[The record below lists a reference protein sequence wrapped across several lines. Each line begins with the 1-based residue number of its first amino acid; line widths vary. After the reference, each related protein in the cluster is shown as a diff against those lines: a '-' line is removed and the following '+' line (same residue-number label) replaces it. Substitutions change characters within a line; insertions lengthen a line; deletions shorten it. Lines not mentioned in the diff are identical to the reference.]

1 MRVSQGRAAFRRF
14 DHIDEM
20 LDVARNG
27 SNDLKLAKKRIAVV
41 PLSSRQDS
49 GLRATLRSSAAQ
61 IDAPRYRA
69 AGPSCPAPKAGRCND
84 GSKAPFP
91 RRPERRLRLV
101 ASRH

>member
-41 PLSSRQDS
+41 PFSSRQDS
-49 GLRATLRSSAAQ
+49 GWRATLGSSAAA
-61 IDAPRYRA
+61 DRTLSGPGPNPDAAPRARVSARA
-69 AGPSCPAPKAGRCND
+69 GD
-84 GSKAPFP
+84 GGEA
-91 RRPERRLRLV
+91 V
-101 ASRH
+101 ARVEGVN